1 MGVADRL
8 IGDVN
13 EGNKDDSILESI
25 AETDNEDGGDDEV
38 SEGVTGPITDD
49 ATEDETADQG
59 SDDEGRFN
67 DSIGDIDKIL
77 YFCRCFN

>member
-1 MGVADRL
+1 M
-8 IGDVN
+8 
-13 EGNKDDSILESI
+13 LESI

-59 SDDEGRFN
+59 SDDDGIIQ
-67 DSIGDIDKIL
+67 SIL
-77 YFCRCFN
+77 FFCFYCVFGYSVGNCL